1 MATLAT
7 VLAFSRAQTQTDSNG
22 LTDAN
27 GIIFA
32 NEALVDFRR
41 RLTTAGVDAAQ
52 LQESYTDMTIDVGTY
67 LYPTDMAWL
76 KAIELNYG
84 DTSGENYITAEQ
96 VDTSNL
102 PNHTSFSW
110 LRLNATTSHPY
121 FNDMGDWFE
130 IFPTPI
136 ATNAQGIRIWY
147 FLEATEYTATADN
160 ISYPESLDYRILG
173 WRIASSYYKALNK
186 FDEATFFDKE
196 YLDRVGQLIQTLG
209 AGTQQPLEAKG
220 IQADGWNF

>member
-1 MATLAT
+1 MATLSTA
-7 VLAFSRAQTQTDSNG
+7 LNFARAQSQTDSNG
-22 LTDAN
+22 ITDPN

-52 LQESYTDMTIDVGTY
+52 LQESYTTMDANVGTY

-84 DTSGENYITAEQ
+84 DTSEENYITASQ
-96 VDTSNL
+96 VDVSNL
-102 PNHTSFSW
+102 PNMTSFSW
-110 LRLNATTSHPY
+110 LRQNAQQQKPV

-147 FLEATEYTATADN
+147 FLEATEYTAITDN

-173 WRIASSYYKALNK
+173 WRIASSYYKSLNK

-196 YLDRVGQLIQTLG
+196 YLDRVTQLIQTLG
-209 AGTQQPLEAKG
+209 QGTQQPLQATG
-220 IQADGWNF
+220 IQLTGFEF